1 MRERKTC
8 QDIRRERIPAMSY
21 PNLRATTT
29 KVEKLHRQDPRRL
42 EEHRGELGRGI
53 RFDHGFK
60 YEMEDRK
67 SQKIV
72 VHRPFNSS
80 SPKGSA

>member
-8 QDIRRERIPAMSY
+8 QDIRRERIPVMSY
-21 PNLRATTT
+21 PNLKATTT

-53 RFDHGFK
+53 
-60 YEMEDRK
+60 
-67 SQKIV
+67 
-72 VHRPFNSS
+72 
-80 SPKGSA
+80 